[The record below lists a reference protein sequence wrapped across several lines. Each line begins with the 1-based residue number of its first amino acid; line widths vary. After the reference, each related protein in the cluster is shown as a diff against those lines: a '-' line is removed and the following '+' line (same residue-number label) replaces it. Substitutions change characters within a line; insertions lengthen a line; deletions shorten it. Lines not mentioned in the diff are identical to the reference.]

1 VGKYRIRLEVIRRE
15 QIDRRRLVRA
25 LVEAV
30 RARQRQLA
38 AQEHAGNGREGRDE

>member
-1 VGKYRIRLEVIRRE
+1 MGKYHIRLEVIRRE

-30 RARQRQLA
+30 RARQRQQTA
-38 AQEHAGNGREGRDE
+38 EEQEKNAREARG

>member
-1 VGKYRIRLEVIRRE
+1 MGKYRIRLEVIRRE

-30 RARQRQLA
+30 RARQRQLTA
-38 AQEHAGNGREGRDE
+38 GEHEKNAREARDE